1 MADPQSIIT
10 LNIGSQRV
18 SMGLFSQSKD
28 GGLILK
34 KYDTTTILA
43 DPAADM
49 TRLPQIRV
57 AIAELASKLGVSK
70 AKVDYAI
77 SGQSVFTRFVKLPAL
92 DSDNIEQLVTFE
104 AQQHVP
110 FPINEVIWDWQK
122 LDVPGAEQEVVLVA
136 IKSDALDEI
145 NDCVFEA
152 GMDTGSV
159 DAAPMA
165 LCNAFRMN
173 YPDLDEPALLI
184 DIGARTS
191 NLIYMEGKR
200 IFTRS
205 ISIGG
210 STVTTAI
217 AKEYNV
223 PFTEAESQKCTNGMV
238 ALDTRHT
245 SQMDELTG
253 ALATCIRTALN
264 RMPAEIARTTN
275 YFRSQHG
282 GNAPKRVF
290 ISGGGSNLPNIV
302 EFFQEK
308 LRLPVEKFNPLK
320 RVSVG
325 QGVDVDR
332 VSVEAHLLGE
342 LVGLALRHVGKA
354 QLAIDLVPDVVQ
366 AKRDDA
372 RRKPYL
378 IGAAAII
385 IASFGGL
392 FAYQASK
399 SASEESQYKKA
410 AKRVQE
416 LEQFARPIESATKNE
431 EKISEVVGKYLS
443 AHDGQAYWLGAINE
457 VKTNFADPYVWV
469 VDFDPIVN
477 YSPDEVKDG
486 EVTGR
491 SAIKDDFPKTES
503 GKSSM
508 ASIALAEPEFDSKGR
523 RNRDYVAP
531 MINAVRIKGL
541 WRGQNGSSKVNS
553 MAEKF
558 NQESE
563 YFTFTMEVKDGERG
577 NKTKTITLPTN
588 KVVVENQTSL
598 NDNYA
603 APFTVILPL
612 KQPIPLKK

>member
-1 MADPQSIIT
+1 MADTQSIIT

-43 DPAADM
+43 DPAAEV

-57 AIAELASKLGVSK
+57 AIGELAEKLGVSK

-110 FPINEVIWDWQK
+110 FSINEVVWDWQM
-122 LDVPGAEQEVVLVA
+122 LEIPGAEKEVVLVA

-145 NDCVFEA
+145 NECVNDA
-152 GMDTGSV
+152 GLDTGTV

-191 NLIYMEGKR
+191 NLIYLEGKR

-205 ISIGG
+205 IAIGG

-282 GNAPKRVF
+282 GSAPKRVF
-290 ISGGGSNLPNIV
+290 IGGGGSNLPNIA

-308 LRLPVEKFNPLK
+308 LRLPVERFNPLK

-325 QGVDVDR
+325 QGVDVDK

-342 LVGLALRHVGKA
+342 LVGLAQRRVGKA
-354 QLAIDLVPDVVQ
+354 DISIDLVPEVVQ
-366 AKRDDA
+366 AKRDDE
-372 RRKPYL
+372 RRKPFL

-385 IASFGGL
+385 LASFGGL
-392 FAYQASK
+392 FVAKSMDSSK
-399 SASEESQYKKA
+399 AEDQYNEVAGRVKA
-410 AKRVQE
+410 
-416 LEQFARPIESATKNE
+416 LEKYSKPIESATKNE
-431 EKISEVVGKYLS
+431 EKIAEVAAKYLD
-443 AHDGQAYWLGAINE
+443 AHDGQAYWIGAINE
-457 VKTNFADPYVWV
+457 VKTSFADPLIWV
-469 VDFDPIVN
+469 VDFSPLVN
-477 YSPDEVKDG
+477 YKPDQITDAEDN
-486 EVTGR
+486 TLP
-491 SAIKDDFPKTES
+491 AIKSDFMKTEAN
-503 GKSSM
+503 KSALSM
-508 ASIALAEPEFDSKGR
+508 NAFTESEFDSKGR
-523 RNRDYVAP
+523 PNKNYKPP
-531 MINAVRIKGL
+531 MINAVRIDGL
-541 WRGQNGSSKVNS
+541 WRGPSGTHNKVNS
-553 MAEKF
+553 MAEKLGKD
-558 NQESE
+558 SD
-563 YFTFTMEVKDGERG
+563 YFTFEIEVPDESGR
-577 NKTKTITLPTN
+577 KTEVVTLPTN
-588 KVVVENQTSL
+588 RIVIKNQSDL
-598 NDNYA
+598 EDKIA
-603 APFTVILPL
+603 APFSVIIPL
-612 KQPIPLKK
+612 KQPIPFKK